1 MNKVRA
7 NQIAAKALQT
17 RRNYLYVAPN
27 VPICPFNL
35 AEAMGFDVRFVDIPS
50 LEGMYLADDLTILIG
65 SLRPEGRKNF
75 TCAHEIGHHI
85 LGHGTA
91 IDEILN
97 ALPDKTIEQEA
108 DFFAAMLLMPLSAV
122 RKLSCEIVLDFD
134 NPSETKIYFVSRC
147 LGVSYL
153 ALVTQ
158 LYQVLNLISYPD
170 YMKLKQA
177 TVSSIKERILGCKVS
192 DEIFLVGSWW
202 KEKAIDV
209 TMGDLLLSASS
220 LIVEGSTISTHGKL
234 NGRYI
239 FRAGKAGIAK
249 ISDGNALNLFVRV
262 SREHFSGLNQYRY
275 LEEEE

>member
-134 NPSETKIYFVSRC
+134 NPSETKIYFVSQMPWCFLPCSRYSV
-147 LGVSYL
+147 VSGPQPN
-153 ALVTQ
+153 Q
-158 LYQVLNLISYPD
+158 LPGLY
-170 YMKLKQA
+170 
-177 TVSSIKERILGCKVS
+177 
-192 DEIFLVGSWW
+192 EI
-202 KEKAIDV
+202 
-209 TMGDLLLSASS
+209 
-220 LIVEGSTISTHGKL
+220 
-234 NGRYI
+234 
-239 FRAGKAGIAK
+239 KAGDCIFNK
-249 ISDGNALNLFVRV
+249 GTYSRV
-262 SREHFSGLNQYRY
+262 QSFR
-275 LEEEE
+275 